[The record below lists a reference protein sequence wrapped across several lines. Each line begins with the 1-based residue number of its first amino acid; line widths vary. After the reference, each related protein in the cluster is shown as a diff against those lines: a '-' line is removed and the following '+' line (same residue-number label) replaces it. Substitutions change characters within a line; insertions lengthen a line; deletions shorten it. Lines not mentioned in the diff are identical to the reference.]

1 MVALSSTNV
10 LDTLDFYIPIRRRSN
25 YFLWAIDRCEAIDSV
40 ARIINNFDSLFH
52 TKCTIFPRH

>member
-25 YFLWAIDRCEAIDSV
+25 YFLWAIDRRENSV

>member
-10 LDTLDFYIPIRRRSN
+10 LYTYFYISIRRRSN
-25 YFLWAIDRCEAIDSV
+25 YFPWTIDRRENSA

-52 TKCTIFPRH
+52 TKCTIFLRH